1 MRITGLYAALLT
13 LLLLGLAVR
22 VMLIRRRTSIGLG
35 DGGDRSVACAIRAH
49 GNATEYVPLALILL
63 LILELD
69 QTVPLLLH
77 VFGIAL
83 VIARIVHAFGL
94 SRAAGN
100 SPGRAVGAGLTLVV
114 IGLMALMLIWQYVV
128 IHVIAASSSL

>member
-1 MRITGLYAALLT
+1 MRITGLYAAILALLV
-13 LLLLGLAVR
+13 LGLAIR
-22 VMLIRRRTSIGLG
+22 VMLIRRRTRIGLG

-63 LILELD
+63 LVLELD

-77 VFGIAL
+77 AFGIAL
-83 VIARIVHAFGL
+83 VIARLVHAFGL

-100 SPGRAVGAGLTLVV
+100 SAGRAVGAGLTLVV

-128 IHVIAASSSL
+128 IHVIASSLT

>member
-13 LLLLGLAVR
+13 LLILGLAVR
-22 VMLIRRRTSIGLG
+22 VMLIRRRTRIGLG

-49 GNATEYVPLALILL
+49 GNAVEYVPLALMLL
-63 LILELD
+63 LVLELD

-77 VFGIAL
+77 AFGIAL
-83 VIARIVHAFGL
+83 LLARVVHAIGL

-100 SPGRAVGAGLTLVV
+100 SPGRAVGAGLALVV
-114 IGLMALMLIWQYVV
+114 IGLMALMLLWQYVV
-128 IHVIAASSSL
+128 IHVIAASVT

>member
-13 LLLLGLAVR
+13 LLILGLAVR
-22 VMLIRRRTSIGLG
+22 VMLIRRRTRIGLG

-49 GNATEYVPLALILL
+49 GNAVEYVPLALILL
-63 LILELD
+63 LVLELD

-77 VFGIAL
+77 AFGIAL
-83 VIARIVHAFGL
+83 VLARVVHAIGL

-114 IGLMALMLIWQYVV
+114 IGLMALMLLWQYVV
-128 IHVIAASSSL
+128 IHVIAASVT

>member
-13 LLLLGLAVR
+13 LLILGLAVR
-22 VMLIRRRTSIGLG
+22 VMLIRRRTRIGLG

-49 GNATEYVPLALILL
+49 GNAVEYVPLALVLL
-63 LILELD
+63 LVLELD

-77 VFGIAL
+77 AFGIAL
-83 VIARIVHAFGL
+83 VLARVVHAIGL

-114 IGLMALMLIWQYVV
+114 IGLMALMLLWQYVV
-128 IHVIAASSSL
+128 IHVIAASVT

>member
-13 LLLLGLAVR
+13 LLILGLAVR
-22 VMLIRRRTSIGLG
+22 VMLIRRRTRIGLG
-35 DGGDRSVACAIRAH
+35 DGGDRAVACAIRAH

-63 LILELD
+63 LVLELD

-77 VFGIAL
+77 AFGVAL
-83 VIARIVHAFGL
+83 VIARLVHAVGL

-100 SPGRAVGAGLTLVV
+100 SAGRAVGAGLTLVV

-128 IHVIAASSSL
+128 IHVIAATLT

>member
-1 MRITGLYAALLT
+1 MRITGLYAAILT
-13 LLLLGLAVR
+13 LLILGLAVR
-22 VMLIRRRTSIGLG
+22 VMLIRRRTRIGLG

-63 LILELD
+63 LVLELN
-69 QTVPLLLH
+69 QTVPMLLH
-77 VFGIAL
+77 AFGIVL

-100 SPGRAVGAGLTLVV
+100 SAGRAVGAGLTLVV
-114 IGLMALMLIWQYVV
+114 TGLMALMLIWQYVV
-128 IHVIAASSSL
+128 IHVIAAPLT

>member
-13 LLLLGLAVR
+13 LLILGLAVR
-22 VMLIRRRTSIGLG
+22 VMLIRRRTRIGLG

-49 GNATEYVPLALILL
+49 GNAVEYVPLALMLL
-63 LILELD
+63 LVLELD

-77 VFGIAL
+77 AFGIAL
-83 VIARIVHAFGL
+83 LLARVVHAIGL

-114 IGLMALMLIWQYVV
+114 IGLMALMLLWQYVV
-128 IHVIAASSSL
+128 IHVIAASVT

>member
-1 MRITGLYAALLT
+1 MRITGLYAAILT
-13 LLLLGLAVR
+13 LLILGLAVR
-22 VMLIRRRTSIGLG
+22 VMLIRRRTRIGLG

-63 LILELD
+63 LVLELN
-69 QTVPLLLH
+69 QTMPMLLH
-77 VFGIAL
+77 AFGIVL

-100 SPGRAVGAGLTLVV
+100 SAGRAVGAGLTLVV

-128 IHVIAASSSL
+128 IHVIAASLT

>member
-13 LLLLGLAVR
+13 LLILGLAVR
-22 VMLIRRRTSIGLG
+22 VMLIRRRTRIGLG

-49 GNATEYVPLALILL
+49 GNAVEYVPLALILL
-63 LILELD
+63 LVLELD

-77 VFGIAL
+77 AFGIAL
-83 VIARIVHAFGL
+83 VLARVVHAFGL

-114 IGLMALMLIWQYVV
+114 IGLMALMLLWQYVV
-128 IHVIAASSSL
+128 IHVIAASVG